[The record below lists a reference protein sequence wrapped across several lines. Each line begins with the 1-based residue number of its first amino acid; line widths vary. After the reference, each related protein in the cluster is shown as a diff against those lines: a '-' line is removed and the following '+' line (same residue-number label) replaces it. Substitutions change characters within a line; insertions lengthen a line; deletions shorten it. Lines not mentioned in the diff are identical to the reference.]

1 MILDRADLLAG
12 RYRLLDRIGS
22 GGMGVVWSAEDHLLR
37 RQVAIKE
44 VHPDH
49 EDRMRREAQVGAK
62 VCHPNVV
69 TVYDLVYED
78 DKPWLVMRLV
88 PSRSLSAVL
97 ADDGTMS
104 PQQAAAMG
112 RQVLAGLAAVHAQGV
127 LHCDVKP
134 GNVLLD
140 ERDDAHLTDFGI
152 AADTGTRMVGTLF
165 GAPSYI
171 APERARGLPMGPA
184 SDLWSLGA
192 TLYAAVEGR
201 PPLDRGDPLAT
212 VTAIVTER
220 PEPPTHAAEL
230 RPVIDRLLAADPA
243 DRPEVDELDRL
254 LRRVSDGSRPAVITR
269 PSLVPADLSSDLLDP
284 TSADIPSPRPP
295 DAMPTRQVPL
305 PTPARR
311 HARRASLALLG
322 LSVSAAAA
330 VFWFVGGSPAD
341 PVVTPDSPA
350 SAVNAPAAVPEAAAV
365 SPSEGQPAGQ
375 PAAPVA
381 QASAQAP
388 ARAPEAFSAPN
399 TTPESSAP
407 QVTSSEAPPVAT
419 TTEAPPTSEAPTT
432 TVETPP
438 SEPVTTPPN
447 GPSEVEPLG

>member
-1 MILDRADLLAG
+1 MILDQADLLAG
-12 RYRLLDRIGS
+12 RYKLLDRIGS
-22 GGMGVVWSAEDHLLR
+22 GGMGVVWSADDHLLR

-88 PSRSLSAVL
+88 RSRSLSAVL

-104 PQQAAAMG
+104 PRQAAAMG

-127 LHCDVKP
+127 VHCDVKP

-152 AADTGTRMVGTLF
+152 AADTGSRMVGTLF

-201 PPLDRGDPLAT
+201 PPVDRGDPLAT

-254 LRRVSDGSRPAVITR
+254 LRRISDAPGPVMITR
-269 PSLVPADLSSDLLDP
+269 PSLVPADLSSDLLDG
-284 TSADIPSPRPP
+284 TSADVPSPRPS
-295 DAMPTRQVPL
+295 DATPTRQVAYA
-305 PTPARR
+305 TPARR
-311 HARRASLALLG
+311 HARRASLAVLG

-330 VFWFVGGSPAD
+330 VFWLVGGSPD
-341 PVVTPDSPA
+341 PITPANSPTSVVNP
-350 SAVNAPAAVPEAAAV
+350 PAAVPEAAAGSQV
-365 SPSEGQPAGQ
+365 SDAPPLV
-375 PAAPVA
+375 PVA
-381 QASAQAP
+381 QASAQEP
-388 ARAPEAFSAPN
+388 ARAPEAFSAPI

-407 QVTSSEAPPVAT
+407 QVTSSEAPPVTT
-419 TTEAPPTSEAPTT
+419 TTEAPPTSEAPET